1 MKHAAI
7 TGQVI
12 GCAFD
17 VHNEL
22 RSGSLE
28 QVYENALAIALLDRG
43 MNVVQQAPLQVRF
56 RGHVVGDYRPD
67 LLVESVVIVEIKA
80 QASISPANEAQ
91 LLNYLRASGIEVGL
105 LLNFGRSVEYLRR
118 VL

>member
-1 MKHAAI
+1 MKHGEI
-7 TGQVI
+7 TRQMI

-22 RSGSLE
+22 GGGFLE
-28 QVYENALAIALLDRG
+28 QVYENALAMALRERG
-43 MNVVQQAPLQVRF
+43 LLVVQQAGLNVRF
-56 RGHVVGDYRPD
+56 RGRVVGEYRAD
-67 LLVESVVIVEIKA
+67 LIVASVVVVEIKA
-80 QASISPANEAQ
+80 QRALTGHDEAQ

-105 LLNFGRSVEYLRR
+105 PINFGRSVEHRRR